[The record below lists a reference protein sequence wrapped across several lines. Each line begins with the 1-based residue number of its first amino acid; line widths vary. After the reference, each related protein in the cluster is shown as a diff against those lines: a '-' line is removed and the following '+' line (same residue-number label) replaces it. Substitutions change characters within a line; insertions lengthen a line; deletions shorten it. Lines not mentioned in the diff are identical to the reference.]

1 MANQNAPYGFRLSS
15 SMTTPIAIGNLTGYV
30 DSSNATAIFKG
41 DPVMGESDG
50 NLAPATAGAAYLLAG
65 IADEIYTLDSFGNKV
80 PVSYL
85 PALTAGY
92 VSYIPVFPGQ
102 VWEVQAT
109 TAAITDVFATADFAS
124 GSGNT
129 STGQSKYVLTGSDL
143 GTGTQMRLIGLVPV
157 PNNAWGSYA
166 RVQVVFVESMFQ
178 QVTTI

>member
-1 MANQNAPYGFRLSS
+1 MANQNTPTGFKLSTS
-15 SMTTPIAIGNLTGYV
+15 LTTGQAVGNYRGYV

-50 NLAPATAGAAYLLAG
+50 NLAPATAGAAYLVAG
-65 IADEIYTLDSFGNKV
+65 IADEIYTIDSFGNAV
-80 PVSYL
+80 PALYL

-109 TAAITDVFATADFAS
+109 TAAITDVYATADFAS
-124 GSGNT
+124 GTGST
-129 STGQSKYVLTGSDL
+129 LTGQSKYVLTGSDL

-157 PNNAWGSYA
+157 ANNVWGAYA
-166 RVQVVFVESMFQ
+166 KVQVVFLESMFQ